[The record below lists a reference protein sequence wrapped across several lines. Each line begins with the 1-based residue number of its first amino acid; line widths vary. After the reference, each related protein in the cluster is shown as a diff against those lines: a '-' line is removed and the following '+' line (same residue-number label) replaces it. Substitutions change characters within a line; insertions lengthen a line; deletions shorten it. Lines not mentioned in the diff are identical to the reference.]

1 MSTLTTQ
8 SVKESTAPRPRLGW
22 LITDSIAV
30 SRRHLLKITRVPESL
45 FFALIQPVM
54 FVLLFAF
61 VFGGAIDV
69 GPGGAQA
76 YREYLIPGIL
86 AQTVMFAVAGITVG
100 ITEDASKGIM
110 DRFRSL
116 PMRPGAVLTG
126 HTLASLLQNILVIM
140 ILSITGLAVGWRI
153 HNGFSDAALAYFMFA
168 TFAYAITW
176 VGAWIGLH
184 MPNSEVAGTAGL
196 AWIFPFTFASNIFT
210 PVATMPGWLQPFV
223 LWNPVSCLALAA
235 RQLFGNPT
243 PLLGD
248 SFPERYPVELSFAYS
263 FLLLA
268 IFAPLA
274 VRAFK
279 TRNK

>member
-1 MSTLTTQ
+1 
-8 SVKESTAPRPRLGW
+8 
-22 LITDSIAV
+22 
-30 SRRHLLKITRVPESL
+30 
-45 FFALIQPVM
+45 
-54 FVLLFAF
+54 
-61 VFGGAIDV
+61 
-69 GPGGAQA
+69 
-76 YREYLIPGIL
+76 
-86 AQTVMFAVAGITVG
+86 
-100 ITEDASKGIM
+100 
-110 DRFRSL
+110 
-116 PMRPGAVLTG
+116 
-126 HTLASLLQNILVIM
+126 
-140 ILSITGLAVGWRI
+140 
-153 HNGFSDAALAYFMFA
+153 
-168 TFAYAITW
+168 
-176 VGAWIGLH
+176 

-248 SFPERYPVELSFAYS
+248 SFPERYPVQLSFAYC

>member
-1 MSTLTTQ
+1 MIVKNNYTYMAESEKVNFLANGDLVEVMKIRNFEERYGLRFATL
-8 SVKESTAPRPRLGW
+8 ELRLLDYADEPYFEAKVILDTLYSSGPS
-22 LITDSIAV
+22 L
-30 SRRHLLKITRVPESL
+30 TRE
-45 FFALIQPVM
+45 Q
-54 FVLLFAF
+54 
-61 VFGGAIDV
+61 
-69 GPGGAQA
+69 
-76 YREYLIPGIL
+76 Y
-86 AQTVMFAVAGITVG
+86 
-100 ITEDASKGIM
+100 
-110 DRFRSL
+110 RSL
-116 PMRPGAVLTG
+116 YDQVSEDYAD
-126 HTLASLLQNILVIM
+126 LANKTERMEYIRKDPYLNALQVK
-140 ILSITGLAVGWRI
+140 
-153 HNGFSDAALAYFMFA
+153 
-168 TFAYAITW
+168 FAYAITW

-210 PVATMPGWLQPFV
+210 PVATMPEWLQPFV

-248 SFPERYPVELSFAYS
+248 SFPERYPVELSFAYC